1 MNGENDVEGS
11 IRQLDRRKNK
21 NSNAGMTLIEVIVA
35 VSIFAITAVVLLQSF
50 VTSGRINRKSNTYLE
65 ATTVA
70 QNIMEEIKAKKFEEI
85 SLAFNYPLDSSNS
98 ARLTFLDTQK
108 NRINTGK
115 EDELG
120 VREVLVAKD
129 TDNQVVYTPVR
140 KYVDGMDEANVTA
153 SVISTD
159 NGKTYKFNP
168 RTTGDNASKYYFE
181 LTNVTNNHETFDALV
196 TFDGSKD
203 SGYKKKT
210 STNNEEGKNDYL
222 APNISKLDTKSNAF
236 LIMPQNWDEI
246 AMKKLVEAQNKAAES
261 AWLDKR
267 DASVKPIPGESQED
281 YAKRQNDYAA
291 ANPMPQLLDRE
302 EVYKYTRRT
311 LYIKIEENNGTIKAE
326 AKYTLCAYDYTK
338 KNGTEFE
345 TMSFCPCN
353 GKGEEGDDIKP
364 GCFCTYKSAYVPFY
378 SSETGETL
386 KNLFVFYYPNYNSQ
400 NVSNPYDKI
409 ILDNTTNFAVN
420 FYVTKQRDEAN
431 QIPSYVQE
439 AMYRM
444 SLTILEN
451 PVERRKTNWNTNP
464 SLYRAVTKLR
474 TNLDYNISDKDE
486 VLSRPKITQMSLTYQ
501 AVDKSGSK
509 GAKVTGTSA
518 KKVLEYNGLDDKEEE
533 DRIYTAKVQVYKA
546 GAAAKDFPD
555 DELVAT
561 LDGSKED

>member
-1 MNGENDVEGS
+1 
-11 IRQLDRRKNK
+11 
-21 NSNAGMTLIEVIVA
+21 MTLIEVIVA
-35 VSIFAITAVVLLQSF
+35 VSIFAITAIVLLQSF
-50 VTSGRINRKSNTYLE
+50 VTSSRINRKSNTYLE

-70 QNIMEEIKAKKFEEI
+70 QNIMEEIKAKKFEEV

-98 ARLTFLDTQK
+98 ARLTFLDPQK

-115 EDELG
+115 DDELG
-120 VREVLVAKD
+120 VHEVLAVKD
-129 TDNQVVYTPVR
+129 TSNQIVYTPVR

-168 RTTGDNASKYYFE
+168 RETGDNASKYYFE

-236 LIMPQNWDEI
+236 LIMPQNWDEN
-246 AMKKLVEAQNKAAES
+246 AMKQLVTAQNEKALEK
-261 AWLDKR
+261 WREKR
-267 DASVKPIPGESQED
+267 DQTVVKADGESEED
-281 YAKRQNDYAA
+281 FAA
-291 ANPMPQLLDRE
+291 RKQLYETEHPQPRLLDRE
-302 EVYKYTRRT
+302 EVYKKTRRT
-311 LYIKIEENNGTIKAE
+311 LYVKIEENNGTIKAE
-326 AKYTLCAYDYTK
+326 AKYTLCAYDY
-338 KNGTEFE
+338 KNENGYEFE
-345 TMSFCPCN
+345 TMDFCPCG
-353 GKGEEGDDIKP
+353 GKGEEGDNIQE

-400 NVSNPYDKI
+400 SVSNPYDKI
-409 ILDNTTNFAVN
+409 IFDNTTNYDVN
-420 FYVTKQRDEAN
+420 LYVTKQRDEAN
-431 QIPSYVQE
+431 QTPTYTQE

-444 SLTILEN
+444 SLTIQEN
-451 PVERRKTNWNTNP
+451 PAARGKTNWNTNP

-474 TNLDYNISDKDE
+474 TNLDYNISDMDE
-486 VLSRPKITQMSLTYQ
+486 VLNRPKITQMSLTYQ
-501 AVDKSGSK
+501 AVNDNGSN
-509 GAKVTGTSA
+509 GAKVSGTSA

-533 DRIYTAKVQVYKA
+533 DRIYTAKVGVYKA
-546 GAAAKDFPD
+546 GAAAKGFPD
-555 DELVAT
+555 NELVVS
-561 LDGSKED
+561 LDGAKED

>member
-1 MNGENDVEGS
+1 M
-11 IRQLDRRKNK
+11 DRKKYN
-21 NSNAGMTLIEVIVA
+21 NSNAGMTLLEVIIA
-35 VSIFAITAVVLLQSF
+35 VSIFSITAIVLLQSF
-50 VTSGRINRKSNTYLE
+50 VTSNRINKKSNTYME

-70 QNIMEEIKAKKFEEI
+70 QNIMEEIKAKKFEEV
-85 SLAFNYPLDSSNS
+85 SLAFNYPIDSSTS
-98 ARLTFLDTQK
+98 TARLTFLDPQK
-108 NRINTGK
+108 SRINNDK
-115 EDELG
+115 SNELG
-120 VREVLVAKD
+120 VHEILKTADSNDSTKY
-129 TDNQVVYTPVR
+129 VYNPVR
-140 KYVDGMDEANVTA
+140 QYKEGMDEENVTA

-168 RTTGDNASKYYFE
+168 RKTGDNASKYYFE

-196 TFDGSKD
+196 EFDGSKS

-210 STNNEEGKNDYL
+210 ATNNEEGKNDYL

-236 LIMPQNWDEI
+236 LIMPQTWDEN
-246 AMKKLVEAQNKAAES
+246 AMQQLVNAQYDKAMEKWNDKKAADVVKGGEES
-261 AWLDKR
+261 EEDFAARWNAYDSTHPQPEKLDWK
-267 DASVKPIPGESQED
+267 
-281 YAKRQNDYAA
+281 
-291 ANPMPQLLDRE
+291 
-302 EVYKYTRRT
+302 EVYKHTRRT

-338 KNGTEFE
+338 ENGTEFE

-353 GKGEEGDDIKP
+353 GKGEEGDNIKD

-400 NVSNPYDKI
+400 KSSNPYDKI
-409 ILDNTTNFAVN
+409 ILDNTTNYSVN

-431 QIPSYVQE
+431 QIPSYTQE

-444 SLTILEN
+444 SLTIQEN
-451 PVERRKTNWNTNP
+451 PATRGKTNWNTNP

-474 TNLDYNISDKDE
+474 TNLDYNISDMDK
-486 VLSRPKITQMSLTYQ
+486 VLDRPKITQMSLTYQ
-501 AVDKSGSK
+501 AVNDNGSN
-509 GAKVTGTSA
+509 GAKISNSAA

-533 DRIYTAKVQVYKA
+533 DRIYTAKVKVYKA
-546 GAAAKDFPD
+546 GAAAKGFPD
-555 DELVAT
+555 DEIIAT